1 MRKALQTLWL
11 AAALV
16 IAAPGAVSPALACKC
31 APPTPEGSL
40 LNARVV
46 FEGQVLEVRPVQLPD
61 GTSRVEVKLR
71 VVRAFKNV
79 GHEHVTVWTPTDSAA
94 CGYAFQVGESHLV
107 YAGGDAEPYAVNL
120 CSGTQPMAGADAFLA
135 PLGMGE
141 VSVDPPATPAKP
153 ADKPEPPA
161 RGGCASC
168 SVGSPTPAPLGGAGW
183 AVLAVLGLGRLTT
196 WRRRRS

>member
-1 MRKALQTLWL
+1 MRMVLRTLWL
-11 AAALV
+11 AAALL
-16 IAAPGAVSPALACKC
+16 IAAPGAVSPAQACSC
-31 APPTPEGSL
+31 MQPTPEGSL

-46 FEGQVLEVRPVQLPD
+46 FEGHVLEVRPVQLPD
-61 GTSRVEVKLR
+61 GASRVEVKLR

-79 GHEHVTVWTPTDSAA
+79 GHEHVTVWTPSDSAA

-107 YAGGDAEPYAVNL
+107 YAGGEAEPYEVNL
-120 CSGTQPMAGADAFLA
+120 CNGTQPMAGAGAFLA
-135 PLGMGE
+135 HLGMG
-141 VSVDPPATPAKP
+141 VVPVDPPVTPAKP

-183 AVLAVLGLGRLTT
+183 AVLALVGLGLTT